1 MRILRI
7 SAAILAGLVA
17 SSLAAQSTSDP
28 EPISILRQGSFS
40 AGVNSIEEVTDGSR
54 PGRTMSCGH
63 GYVEYQIPT
72 DPRALPLFFWH
83 SSSTFVWANRW
94 DGAEGFQSI
103 FLRKHYP
110 IMLWDGPRVGRANW
124 GCESYTHEPVVGA
137 DQQNF
142 TSWRFGNGWLEWF
155 DGVQF
160 PTDDP
165 AALDQAMRA
174 RYQEFDRIENI
185 HLEAAVAASAFDKIG
200 PSVAVTSSAGGTR
213 ALLAATQTDK
223 IRAIIAYENPGYLF
237 PEGEG
242 PEGPDT
248 PFGPLHID
256 DEAFEKLTQIPMQFV
271 WGDNI
276 EANPIWTA
284 KYAECVAFVAMINAR
299 GGQAEIL
306 RLTDHG
312 LTGNTHMP
320 FADMNNLAVAA
331 LMEEFLSRH
340 GLDARP

>member
-1 MRILRI
+1 MRVLRI
-7 SAAILAGLVA
+7 ALTLIAGLFA
-17 SSLAAQSTSDP
+17 TSIAAQSNGDP
-28 EPISILRQGSFS
+28 EPITILRQGSFS
-40 AGVNSIEEVTDGSR
+40 VGENNIEGVTDGDG
-54 PGRTMSCGH
+54 PGRSLSCGH

-72 DPRALPLFFWH
+72 EPRALPLFFWH

-110 IMLWDGPRVGRANW
+110 VMLWDGPRVGRANW
-124 GCESYTHEPVVGA
+124 GCDSYTYKPAVGA

-142 TSWRFGNGWLEWF
+142 TSWRFGTGWREWF

-160 PTDDP
+160 PSDDP

-185 HLEAAVAASAFDKIG
+185 QLEAAAARDAFDAIG
-200 PSVAVTSSAGGTR
+200 PSIAVTSSAGGTR
-213 ALLAATQTDK
+213 ALLTATQTDN
-223 IRAIIAYENPGYLF
+223 ISAIIAYENPGYLF
-237 PEGEG
+237 PEGK
-242 PEGPDT
+242 GPDGPDS

-256 DEAFEKLTQIPMQFV
+256 DEAFEKLTHIPMQFV

-276 EANPIWTA
+276 DANPIWAA
-284 KYAECVAFVAMINAR
+284 KYAECVAFVEMINAR
-299 GGQAEIL
+299 GGHAEIL
-306 RLTDHG
+306 RLTDKG

-320 FADMNNLAVAA
+320 FADLNNVEVAA
-331 LMEEFLSRH
+331 LMEEFLIRH
-340 GLDARP
+340 GLDARQ